1 MKKLRTFWN
10 TFHSLSLY
18 LIISILLFLN
28 AAALCIF
35 FPKVP
40 TLFILRIFWAIFIV
54 FGGFFG
60 VIGILV
66 SIEFLIFS
74 ILEKRKKEKAY
85 QKSLVEIKKLPNHF
99 SKVILKE
106 LSYLDD
112 FISKDDLECLA
123 RLDENGTVTVQ
134 LHLSATCV
142 TSNYQSF
149 LNSFKIPT
157 DEP

>member
-10 TFHSLSLY
+10 TFHPLPLC
-18 LIISILLFLN
+18 LIIFTLLLLN
-28 AAALCIF
+28 AVVLHIF
-35 FPKVP
+35 FPKGP

-85 QKSLVEIKKLPNHF
+85 QKSLVEIKKLPNQF

-106 LSYLDD
+106 LSYLDVY
-112 FISKDDLECLA
+112 ISEDDLECLA
-123 RLDENGTVTVQ
+123 KLDESGTVTVQ
-134 LHLSATCV
+134 LHLSATCS
-142 TSNYQSF
+142 TSNYQHF
-149 LNSFKIPT
+149 LKAFELPT